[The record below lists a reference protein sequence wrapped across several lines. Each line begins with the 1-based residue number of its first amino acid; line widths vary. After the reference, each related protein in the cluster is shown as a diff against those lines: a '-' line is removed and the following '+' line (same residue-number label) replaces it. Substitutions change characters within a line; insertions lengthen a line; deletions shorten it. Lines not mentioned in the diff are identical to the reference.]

1 MLLLPVIVAAPW
13 KLPVR
18 LGVKVTLKVHLAPTA
33 RLEPQGAVPP
43 AVTEK
48 STLPAKDKEV
58 RGMEPE
64 LFVTVRI

>member
-33 RLEPQGAVPP
+33 RLVPQGAVPP

-48 STLPAKDKEV
+48 STLPVKDKEV
-58 RGMEPE
+58 SIEPE
-64 LFVTVRI
+64 LFVKVRI